1 MKKFIAT
8 LCFAVTAFT
17 LFGSTPLFDAG
28 KSSWKIVISPRS
40 STTEQR
46 AAEEL
51 QTFLYKISGAKLY
64 IDKSGKIPSANALVI
79 GTRKNFPA
87 LPAAVTDFSEGD
99 EGKDSIR
106 IKSLNGNLYFTGNVP
121 RGALYAVYTFL
132 KKSLGV
138 RWFFA
143 GEQGELVPRRA
154 KFVLPELDI
163 YEVAKFKLRAFHVCG
178 KHYDR
183 DMETWMSRNRINF
196 MSSDPIGKHT
206 WRRAWNDGRIAKGF
220 QMHFD
225 THNVAIYD
233 KKVFAAHP
241 ELFAEID
248 GKRIPDQLCWSN
260 PEVDKILIDR
270 FISYCKEYPKVES
283 LGLSAADNMNYCR
296 CVKCRKKSLHDLWFE
311 LYNRI
316 RVGVQKELPHIKF
329 GTIAYQ
335 SYSKV
340 PQTSMA
346 GSMHIMYC
354 MYDRCY
360 VHRHGQCKM
369 NDRAMQNIKAWQKKK
384 LPVIVYGYEFDIFSP
399 DAPAPFYYM
408 ISDELRHFYKN
419 GIAGVFTECTPIN
432 WRRNGTAKDSIPAAN
447 NHKLAFY
454 LYASALWDPAV
465 DPNAVIR
472 EYSEAAYGAAAAPF
486 MAEYAML
493 MGKAWDSMKIHY
505 SYFYNSPVAGS
516 ASLLSPELIAKIDA
530 LMLKAAAAV
539 KTEKDAA
546 RRKQICANF
555 DEELRIYSQLKA
567 SRNSYIASQSNLNV
581 LVPRAKAPLDFS
593 RSTKITNMTA
603 RARAGKHQAWSV
615 KVNYDAKAIYF
626 DIDCKEKDMK
636 NLVALHSKRDSE
648 VFNDKCIELFI
659 SVPNDTRGIYRHLV
673 ANTAGAKYDAI
684 ALGGFTFDTSWNP
697 DWQVNVTKNSD
708 GWRMKLVIPF
718 SALDTVAPKPG
729 DVWPFTIKR
738 SDKVHSGFPDAVYH
752 DQNAFAMLQFVEEAI
767 PTGLYAFN
775 SKMEDINVMRTM
787 MEKAGFQ
794 TVTGNTVKTA
804 AARAMDREV
813 YVFRLAKCDAA
824 TADFFS
830 KKVYPALK
838 NGALVIC
845 FGYGSGFAPDKFFND
860 PALKLKWSG
869 WRIDKSRKSYD
880 VLPGKWQTDP
890 CDLRPALFRTLT
902 PASGWYPQNPAAWKN
917 HGKVKIVD
925 GTFASFLLST
935 KVGKGT
941 LVVSSTDFGFSGG
954 HVMFGNKNKDQ
965 AVMLL
970 RNLYQMHR
978 Q

>member
-1 MKKFIAT
+1 MKKLLLLLLAASA
-8 LCFAVTAFT
+8 LLVSGA
-17 LFGSTPLFDAG
+17 SPLFSG
-28 KSSWKIVISPRS
+28 KKSDWQIVISPEAS
-40 STTEQR
+40 ST
-46 AAEEL
+46 EEL
-51 QTFLYKISGAKLY
+51 AAKELQHYLKKISQAKLNVVRS
-64 IDKSGKIPSANALVI
+64 KSIPQSKAIVI
-79 GTRKNFPA
+79 GTPESLPE
-87 LPAAVTDFSEGD
+87 LPAETKEFPEGVS
-99 EGKDSIR
+99 GNDSLR
-106 IKSLNGNLYFTGNVP
+106 VKSAGGNLYLTGNVP

-132 KKSLGV
+132 KNVLGV
-138 RWFFA
+138 RWMFA
-143 GEQGELVPRRA
+143 GKNGEFVPA
-154 KFVLPELDI
+154 KDHFELPELDI
-163 YEVAKFKLRAFHVCG
+163 YEAAKFKYRGFHLCG
-178 KHYDR
+178 IHYDK
-183 DMETWMSRNRINF
+183 DMETWMSRNKINI
-196 MSSDPIGKHT
+196 MRSDPIGTSK
-206 WRRAWNDGRIAKGF
+206 WRRAWNDERIAKGLHMMF
-220 QMHFD
+220 S
-225 THNVAIYD
+225 THNVAIRD
-233 KKVFAAHP
+233 KKVFAEHP
-241 ELFAEID
+241 EYFALI
-248 GKRIPDQLCWSN
+248 GNKRMMDQLCWSN
-260 PEVDKILIDR
+260 PDVEKIMIDR
-270 FISYCKEYPKVES
+270 LISYCKDYPKVEIIN
-283 LGLSAADNMNYCR
+283 LSAADNMNYCR
-296 CVKCRKKSLHDLWFE
+296 CEKCSKKPVHDLWFE
-311 LYNRI
+311 FYNRMAK
-316 RVGVQKELPHIKF
+316 GVQKVFPKVKF
-329 GTIAYQ
+329 ATIAYQ
-335 SYSKV
+335 AYKKV
-340 PQTSMA
+340 PECDMSSSA
-346 GSMHIMYC
+346 FVEYC

-615 KVNYDAKAIYF
+615 KVNYDAQAIYF

-767 PTGLYAFN
+767 PTGLYVFN

-941 LVVSSTDFGFSGG
+941 LVVSSADFGFSGG